1 MRINAFG
8 HLGDGNVHFNLSP
21 PKGRQDFL
29 GLDNEFSI
37 KLARL
42 AASMGGSF
50 AAEHGVGRAKIVL
63 ADLLRN
69 PVERKLMAR
78 IKISLDNK
86 GLLNPGVLVSV

>member
-1 MRINAFG
+1 
-8 HLGDGNVHFNLSP
+8 
-21 PKGRQDFL
+21 
-29 GLDNEFSI
+29 
-37 KLARL
+37 
-42 AASMGGSF
+42 MGGSF

-63 ADLLRN
+63 ADLLRD